1 MRTRYTYAR
10 GKRSIRFFPFSCFA
24 PLPSPTFRFSAD
36 KNLQSH
42 QFAKYNCQIRC
53 DCEIKCQFSAIFSL
67 FGAISPHIHIG
78 ARTQKRVPLFNT
90 PFTAKANL
98 KYKTQVAL
106 ETLSIIFT
114 PTQLFAQC
122 QILLEQPLVFTR
134 SEFLPHFFISLFP
147 IGV

>member
-1 MRTRYTYAR
+1 MSVFRHFFPLWGNISPYTYR
-10 GKRSIRFFPFSCFA
+10 GTPISVQLS
-24 PLPSPTFRFSAD
+24 S
-36 KNLQSH
+36 
-42 QFAKYNCQIRC
+42 
-53 DCEIKCQFSAIFSL
+53 FSL
-67 FGAISPHIHIG
+67 
-78 ARTQKRVPLFNT
+78 
-90 PFTAKANL
+90 TAKANL
-98 KYKTQVAL
+98 KYQTQVAL